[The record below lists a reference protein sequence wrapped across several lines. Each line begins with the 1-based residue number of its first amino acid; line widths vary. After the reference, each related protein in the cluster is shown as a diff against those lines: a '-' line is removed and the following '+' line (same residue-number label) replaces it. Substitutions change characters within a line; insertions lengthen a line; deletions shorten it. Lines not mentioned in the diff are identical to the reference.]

1 MAKVTSPHVL
11 VTGHPYV
18 DVWQAVK
25 PAALGIAAWPVVP
38 PGRPWKEGVCAA
50 LGVAEPADM
59 WRHILSRV
67 DSFAD
72 VETPL
77 INAMETPDR
86 LRHRARL
93 TTSATAFPR
102 HRPSRVAAFPR
113 RAGRN
118 AHGAPLLRPACSRR
132 LAGPS
137 RAVPDQ
143 PMRACWRRCRADDV
157 DDSAA

>member
-1 MAKVTSPHVL
+1 MLVDHLVPGSKESRIVAQVTSPHVL

-25 PAALGIAAWPVVP
+25 PKALGIPAWPVVP

-77 INAMETPDR
+77 INAMER
-86 LRHRARL
+86 LIDFV
-93 TTSATAFPR
+93 TE
-102 HRPSRVAAFPR
+102 
-113 RAGRN
+113 
-118 AHGAPLLRPACSRR
+118 PA
-132 LAGPS
+132 
-137 RAVPDQ
+137 
-143 PMRACWRRCRADDV
+143 
-157 DDSAA
+157 